1 VVADLETLSRS
12 EPEGNSD
19 ALFAHRQL
27 AELRLE
33 KSPWR
38 AALHLRQLVKADAA
52 DDGVH
57 ALMGLCQALLGNF
70 NAAVGSYRRATRR
83 APRNPWYH
91 HNLGHLLD
99 VGVGD
104 SARAVAHLRIAHEL
118 EPDEDEITASMAHCV
133 ARLGRLEEATEL
145 AREAL
150 AAAPHS
156 DEHRALLAWIEDG
169 APERTRRKRTGSAA
183 PGGPD
188 AAEGRDLDDA
198 GAGFG
203 DARLRDA
210 RLRDARLRDEPSD
223 AEMRLLERELAQQ
236 EGTEQVAQLLAKRMP
251 QAGFTDEHV
260 QRALV
265 LWADFCS
272 DRELRVLKAATY
284 AAAIEYAIARVDRVP
299 GMTQTIVASR
309 YGVAPGSISNRYGE
323 IRAALEL
330 VPGDPRYRASR

>member
-1 VVADLETLSRS
+1 MVADLETLSRS

-104 SARAVAHLRIAHEL
+104 SAQALAHLRIAHEL

-156 DEHRALLAWIEDG
+156 DEHRALLAWIEEG
-169 APERTRRKRTGSAA
+169 APERTRRKRTASAGPGARGGRAVGQGS
-183 PGGPD
+183 
-188 AAEGRDLDDA
+188 DLDEEEPGV
-198 GAGFG
+198 GAGT
-203 DARLRDA
+203 LRQQT
-210 RLRDARLRDEPSD
+210 LRDEPSD
-223 AEMRLLERELAQQ
+223 DEIRLLERELAQQ
-236 EGTEQVAQLLAKRMP
+236 EGTEQVARLLAKRMP